1 MIEPAIQTLNKLDTT
16 ARLIQD
22 AHLAVIF
29 TGAGISTSSGISD
42 FRSVNSGLW
51 TKNNPM
57 EVASLTVFQ
66 HEPERFFNWLHPLAK
81 EIYSAIPNPGHL
93 SLAKWEAA
101 GLVKMTITQNID
113 HLHQGAG
120 TKNILEL
127 HGSLSTASCVGCKNH
142 YTAPQYLPKF
152 VESTE
157 IPRCPI
163 CGRILKPDIILFE
176 ELMPPVEWDSAD
188 NYSEICDLMIVIGS
202 SLEVVP
208 AATLPA
214 KAARTGAQI
223 IIMNRT
229 PTRLDDQASVI
240 IRDDLS
246 ILLPLLTER
255 LL

>member
-1 MIEPAIQTLNKLDTT
+1 MIDPAVETLENLDTA
-16 ARLIQD
+16 ARLIKE
-22 AHLAVIF
+22 AHLAVVF
-29 TGAGISTSSGISD
+29 TGAGISTSSGVSD
-42 FRSVNSGLW
+42 FRSVNTGLW

-57 EVASLTVFQ
+57 EVASLSVFL
-66 HEPERFFNWLHPLAK
+66 HEPDRFFNWLHPLAR
-81 EIYSAIPNPGHL
+81 EISSAIPNPGHV
-93 SLAKWEAA
+93 SLAQWEAA
-101 GLVKMTITQNID
+101 GLIQTTITQNID
-113 HLHQGAG
+113 HLHQDAG
-120 TKNILEL
+120 TKNVLEL
-127 HGSLSTASCVGCKNH
+127 HGSLATAICIGCLNR
-142 YTAPQYLPKF
+142 YPASDYLPNF
-152 VESTE
+152 VKTAE

-163 CGRILKPDIILFE
+163 CGRILKPEIILFE
-176 ELMPPVEWDSAD
+176 ELMPPLVWESAEKF
-188 NYSEICDLMIVIGS
+188 SEICDLMIIIGS

-246 ILLPLLTER
+246 ISLPLLTER